1 MSKKVDQIEKE
12 KRVYEISLMLRRKPN
27 SYIVEYIRQNWGIEK
42 AQAFNYIALAREEWK
57 KYFEKVKGDGISYH
71 ISELR
76 EIKDKAWEKDDLR
89 LAFDI
94 AKEEM
99 KIMGI
104 YPTER
109 HKFEFEGKIDMK
121 KEEMYELISLAQ
133 RAISQ
138 GSLPEGDQG
147 KN

>member
-76 EIKDKAWEKDDLR
+76 EIKDKAWEKKDLR

-99 KIMGI
+99 RIMGI
-104 YPTER
+104 YPIER
-109 HKFEFEGKIDMK
+109 HKVELEGKIDIS
-121 KEEMYELISLAQ
+121 KEEMYELIHLAQ
-133 RAISQ
+133 RAIGH
-138 GSLPEGDQG
+138 GSLPEGD
-147 KN
+147 

>member
-1 MSKKVDQIEKE
+1 MSKVDQIQKE
-12 KRVYEISLMLRRKPN
+12 KRIYEISLMLRRKPN
-27 SYIVEYIRQNWGIEK
+27 SFIVEYIRQNWGIEK

-76 EIKDKAWEKDDLR
+76 EIKDKAWEKKDLR

-104 YPTER
+104 YPTEK
-109 HKFEFEGKIDMK
+109 HKFELEGKIDMK
-121 KEEMYELISLAQ
+121 REEMLELVNLAQ
-133 RAISQ
+133 RAINH

-147 KN
+147 

>member
-1 MSKKVDQIEKE
+1 MSKKVDQIQKE
-12 KRVYEISLMLRRKPN
+12 KRIYEISLMLRRKPN
-27 SYIVEYIRQNWGIEK
+27 SYIVEYIRRNWGIEK

-76 EIKDKAWEKDDLR
+76 ELKDKAWDKDDLR

-109 HKFEFEGKIDMK
+109 HKFELEGKIDMK
-121 KEEMYELISLAQ
+121 REEMLELVNLAQ
-133 RAISQ
+133 RAIGQ
-138 GSLPEGDQG
+138 GSLSEGDQG

>member
-27 SYIVEYIRQNWGIEK
+27 SYIVEHIRQKWGIKK
-42 AQAFNYIALAREEWK
+42 AQAFNYIALAREEWR
-57 KYFEKVKGDGISYH
+57 KYFEKVRGDGISYH

-76 EIKDKAWEKDDLR
+76 ELKDKAWDKEDFR

-99 KIMGI
+99 RIMGI
-104 YPTER
+104 YPIER
-109 HKFEFEGKIDMK
+109 HKLYLEGTVSMS
-121 KEEMYELISLAQ
+121 KEEMYELIQVAQ
-133 RAISQ
+133 RAINNR
-138 GSLPEGDQG
+138 SLFEGD
-147 KN
+147 

>member
-1 MSKKVDQIEKE
+1 MSKVDQIQKE
-12 KRVYEISLMLRRKPN
+12 KRIYEISLMLRRKPN
-27 SYIVEYIRQNWGIEK
+27 SFIVEYIRQNWGIKK

-104 YPTER
+104 YPTEK
-109 HKFEFEGKIDMK
+109 HKFELEGKIDMK
-121 KEEMYELISLAQ
+121 KEEMYELINLAQ
-133 RAISQ
+133 RAIGQ
-138 GSLPEGDQG
+138 GSLSEGDQG
-147 KN
+147 

>member
-76 EIKDKAWEKDDLR
+76 EIKDKAWEKKDLR

-99 KIMGI
+99 RIMGI
-104 YPTER
+104 YPIER
-109 HKFEFEGKIDMK
+109 HKVELEGKIDIS
-121 KEEMYELISLAQ
+121 KEEMYELINLAQ
-133 RAISQ
+133 GAISQ
-138 GSLPEGDQG
+138 GSLSEGD
-147 KN
+147 

>member
-1 MSKKVDQIEKE
+1 MSKVDQIQKE
-12 KRVYEISLMLRRKPN
+12 KRIYEISLMLRRKPN
-27 SYIVEYIRQNWGIEK
+27 SFIVEYIRQNWGIKK

-109 HKFEFEGKIDMK
+109 HKFEFEGKIDMN
-121 KEEMYELISLAQ
+121 KEEMYELINLAQ
-133 RAISQ
+133 RAIGQ

>member
-27 SYIVEYIRQNWGIEK
+27 SYIVEYIRRNWGIK
-42 AQAFNYIALAREEWK
+42 TAQAFNYIALAREEWK

-76 EIKDKAWEKDDLR
+76 EIKDKAWEKEDLR
-89 LAFDI
+89 LAFDV

-99 KIMGI
+99 RIMGI
-104 YPTER
+104 YPIER
-109 HKFEFEGKIDMK
+109 HKVELEGKVSMS
-121 KEEMYELISLAQ
+121 KEEMYELIQVAQ
-133 RAISQ
+133 RAINNRGLS
-138 GSLPEGDQG
+138 EGD
-147 KN
+147 